1 MVSVMSVM
9 PRTSS
14 ARTFTAFSSASA
26 ASTTSRSDGLPLGRA
41 AFLPGEDFDFA
52 RTAAVLATIAAVAVV
67 ADLAFV
73 PVFALAL
80 GFGLGISLS
89 VVRRVAG
96 RFAVMLTSW
105 LWD

>member
-1 MVSVMSVM
+1 M

-41 AFLPGEDFDFA
+41 AFLPGVDFVFA
-52 RTAAVLATIAAVAVV
+52 RTAAVLATIAAAAVV

-80 GFGLGISLS
+80 ALALGLGLGLGASLS

-96 RFAVMLTSW
+96 RFAVMLTS
-105 LWD
+105 